1 MTLDYK
7 RVTLEDLY
15 IYTYH
20 YYFYFIEILNKKSI
34 DGRTQDFHPV
44 F

>member
-7 RVTLEDLY
+7 SVTLEDLY

-20 YYFYFIEILNKKSI
+20 YFECDGDKKKIIIRRIESE
-34 DGRTQDFHPV
+34 TE
-44 F
+44 